1 MIGGRDL
8 SHKKAPIAKLPQ
20 LSILSMPVADMMVD
34 LEVDKVADE
43 VTDMLMDM
51 EVDWVAND
59 VTGNEHCGSHMMDME
74 VETNKKG
81 KLKNNKVAK
90 LCF

>member
-1 MIGGRDL
+1 MDPPGEDESKFIMIGGRDL

-43 VTDMLMDM
+43 VTDMLT
-51 EVDWVAND
+51 WRL
-59 VTGNEHCGSHMMDME
+59 TWWPMM
-74 VETNKKG
+74 
-81 KLKNNKVAK
+81 
-90 LCF
+90 